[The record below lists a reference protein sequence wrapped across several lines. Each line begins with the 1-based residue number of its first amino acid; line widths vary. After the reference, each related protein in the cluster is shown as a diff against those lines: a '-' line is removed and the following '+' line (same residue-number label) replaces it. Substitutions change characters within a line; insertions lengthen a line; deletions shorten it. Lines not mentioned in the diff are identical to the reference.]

1 MIEEAEEE
9 MKIKEG
15 FLLREVLGEYI
26 VMPVGENV
34 AHYGGAVA
42 LNEVSAFVFKALKNP
57 IGYDDI
63 LQMILDEYD
72 VDEATARA
80 DLDELLET
88 FDSMELLDKN

>member
-15 FLLREVLGEYI
+15 FLLRELMGEYI
-26 VMPVGENV
+26 VMPVWENAV
-34 AHYGGAVA
+34 AYGGAVA
-42 LNEVSAFVFKALKNP
+42 LNDVSAFVFKALNNP

-80 DLDELLET
+80 DLDELLEKLN
-88 FDSMELLDKN
+88 SVNLLE